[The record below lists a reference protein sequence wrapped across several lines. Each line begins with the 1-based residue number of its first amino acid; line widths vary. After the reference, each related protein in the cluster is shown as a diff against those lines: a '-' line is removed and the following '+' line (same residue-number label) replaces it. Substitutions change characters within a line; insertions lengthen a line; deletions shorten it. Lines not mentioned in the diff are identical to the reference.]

1 MHEVIFK
8 SCYISYKFS
17 PWIEWLCICIST
29 KYWQVT
35 YSYLAKEVSGILDI
49 IFLITI
55 HIQELGF
62 KGLGF
67 RQSWIWVFIAKS
79 GESFAISYFVIVEL
93 FHFRRLHTIVLSLR
107 KITLL
112 PWSFRT
118 FDSCAFALLP
128 TKLSFFLVYVSSF
141 RVVSFLAYVC
151 NSRISKVLFM
161 HVAPKLLVSCLCMQ
175 L

>member
-79 GESFAISYFVIVEL
+79 
-93 FHFRRLHTIVLSLR
+93 VLSLC

-151 NSRISKVLFM
+151 SSRISKVLFM